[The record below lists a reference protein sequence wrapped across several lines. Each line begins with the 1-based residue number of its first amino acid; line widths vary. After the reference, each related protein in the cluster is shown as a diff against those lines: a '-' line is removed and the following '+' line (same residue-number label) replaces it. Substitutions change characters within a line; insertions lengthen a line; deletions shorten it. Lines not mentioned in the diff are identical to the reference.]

1 MIARNLTVGEVI
13 EALDDR
19 DGDFNYRVMFF
30 TEIGIDRER
39 NMPILRTTTLEHP
52 KITRHGSNSVTFS
65 TSQENFSTPNNTVTI
80 NYPPIVHGQVE
91 RAWENVY
98 IMIDPPVQP
107 GGRSRDKSGGKRC
120 STHRMSK
127 RKITKK
133 NRKSIRSRY
142 R

>member
-1 MIARNLTVGEVI
+1 MPFRNLTVTEVI
-13 EALDDR
+13 EALER
-19 DGDFNYRVMFF
+19 RSGDFNHKIIFF
-30 TEIGIDRER
+30 TEISREQ
-39 NMPILRTTTLEHP
+39 NMPIFTSTILEHP
-52 KITRHGSNSVTFS
+52 KITRNGSNSVTFS
-65 TSQENFSTPNNTVTI
+65 TPNNTRDTVTI
-80 NYPPIVHGQVE
+80 DYPPIVHGDGE

-98 IMIDPPVQP
+98 IISDVQP

-120 STHRMSK
+120 STRRMSK

>member
-1 MIARNLTVGEVI
+1 MIARHLTVKEVI

-19 DGDFNYRVMFF
+19 DRDGDFNHRVIFF
-30 TEIGIDRER
+30 TEIGRER
-39 NMPILRTTTLEHP
+39 NMPIFRSTTLEHP
-52 KITRHGSNSVTFS
+52 QITRHDSDSVTFS
-65 TSQENFSTPNNTVTI
+65 TPNNNRDTVTI
-80 NYPPIVHGQVE
+80 NYPPIDHCHGE

-98 IMIDPPVQP
+98 IILDVQP

-120 STHRMSK
+120 STRRMSK

>member
-1 MIARNLTVGEVI
+1 MPFRNLTVKEVI

-19 DGDFNYRVMFF
+19 DGDFNHRVMFF
-30 TEIGIDRER
+30 TQIDTDRER
-39 NMPILRTTTLEHP
+39 NMPIFRTTTLEHP

-65 TSQENFSTPNNTVTI
+65 TPNDNRDTVTI
-80 NYPPIVHGQVE
+80 DYPPIVHGDGV

-98 IMIDPPVQP
+98 IIGDFVQP

-120 STHRMSK
+120 STRRMSK

>member
-1 MIARNLTVGEVI
+1 MIARHLTVKEVI

-19 DGDFNYRVMFF
+19 DRDGDFNHRVMFF
-30 TEIGIDRER
+30 TQIDTDRER
-39 NMPILRTTTLEHP
+39 NMPIFRTTTLEHP
-52 KITRHGSNSVTFS
+52 KITRHDSDSVTFS
-65 TSQENFSTPNNTVTI
+65 TSNNPMDTVTI
-80 NYPPIVHGQVE
+80 NYPPIVHGDGE

-120 STHRMSK
+120 STRRMSK